1 MTIPESKKRGAPLKA
16 HRLSGRVAFRASKE
30 LEDWLEKE
38 GENLGLDKGTMARM
52 LLMEKMNEAK
62 KGQKKP
68 QDLAPTQWSGEDLPG
83 DSE

>member
-16 HRLSGRVAFRASKE
+16 NGLSGRVAFRASKE
-30 LEDWLEKE
+30 LEDWLEAE
-38 GENLGLDKGTMARM
+38 GEKRGLDKGTMARM

-68 QDLAPTQWSGEDLPG
+68 QDLAPTRWSGEDLPG

>member
-1 MTIPESKKRGAPLKA
+1 MTIPDSKKRGAPTKA
-16 HRLSGRVAFRASKE
+16 NKLSGRVAFRASKE

-68 QDLAPTQWSGEDLPG
+68 QDLAPTQWSGEDLPR
-83 DSE
+83 DSN